1 MKQREKDTPISEAAR
16 KARSEYARNWRK
28 KNPDK
33 VRANIARYWE
43 RKARAAADQTAAQD
57 HPQTVTN

>member
-1 MKQREKDTPISEAAR
+1 MKQREKDPTISEAAKQIR
-16 KARSEYARNWRK
+16 REYARQWRL

-33 VRANIARYWE
+33 VKANIARYWE
-43 RKARAAADQTAAQD
+43 RKAKAAADQTAAQD